1 MARKDA
7 GGSLAAK
14 TAMLLNIDPT
24 LCTGCRICEVY
35 CSLSHEQEV
44 NPALS
49 RIHIHGDQIRQILV
63 PVTCVP
69 CDEKRCIAA
78 CPETGAININDVGAV
93 VIDESLCT
101 GCGKCVRACLIG
113 AISLHRLPGRGKKG
127 LAVALKCD
135 QCGGDP
141 WCVRVCEPHAVS
153 KIDALSG
160 GQEIHDRILI
170 TLEQLPA
177 INKNPSIPGIKGRP

>member
-49 RIHIHGDQIRQILV
+49 RIHIHGDQKYFRSHIGS
-63 PVTCVP
+63 CYSGF
-69 CDEKRCIAA
+69 ASGM
-78 CPETGAININDVGAV
+78 TGPNDNYIIFWKHGAKISINYESSITKTIFTIFSKFYTIN
-93 VIDESLCT
+93 T
-101 GCGKCVRACLIG
+101 GLI
-113 AISLHRLPGRGKKG
+113 
-127 LAVALKCD
+127 
-135 QCGGDP
+135 
-141 WCVRVCEPHAVS
+141 
-153 KIDALSG
+153 
-160 GQEIHDRILI
+160 
-170 TLEQLPA
+170 
-177 INKNPSIPGIKGRP
+177 